1 MEALFMLYQM
11 TFAIIAVALVAG
23 FVAPWHGIVIE
34 LIAGSASR
42 NMARLYGN
50 WIPPLHSP

>member
-11 TFAIIAVALVAG
+11 TFAIIAMALVAG
-23 FVAPWHGIVIE
+23 FVAPRHGIVIG

-50 WIPPLHSP
+50 